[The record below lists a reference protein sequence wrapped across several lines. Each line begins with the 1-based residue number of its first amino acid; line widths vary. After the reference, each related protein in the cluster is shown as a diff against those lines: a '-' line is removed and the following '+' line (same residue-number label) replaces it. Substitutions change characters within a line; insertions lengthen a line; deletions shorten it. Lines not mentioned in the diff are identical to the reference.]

1 MVHEIEVKEFSNEL
15 ALEMGIAI
23 IKLAKSRNQKIAVE
37 IRRLNHTVF
46 LFVDD
51 GLAADKHVW
60 LKRKSNVA
68 IFFEMSSLSVRKTLE
83 EKNRTLKDS
92 YGLDEKDY
100 AASGGSIP
108 IFVEN
113 VGMVGT
119 ITVSALKDFEDHQ
132 LILDALTDT
141 FI

>member
-1 MVHEIEVKEFSNEL
+1 MIHEIEIKEFSNQL
-15 ALEMGIAI
+15 ALEMGLEI
-23 IKLAKSRNQKIAVE
+23 IKLAKLRNKKIAVE
-37 IRRLNHTVF
+37 IKRLNHIVF

-51 GLAADKHVW
+51 SLGADKHIW
-60 LKRKSNVA
+60 LKKKSNVA
-68 IFFEMSSLSVRKTLE
+68 MLFEMSSLSVRKNLE

-92 YGLDEKDY
+92 YGLEDKDY

-132 LILDALTDT
+132 LILDALTGT
-141 FI
+141 YI

>member
-1 MVHEIEVKEFSNEL
+1 MIHEIKIKKFSNQL
-15 ALEMGIAI
+15 ALEMGLEI
-23 IKLAKSRNQKIAVE
+23 INLAKSRNQKIAVE
-37 IRRLNHTVF
+37 IKRLNHTVF

-51 GLAADKHVW
+51 SLAADKHIW

-68 IFFEMSSLSVRKTLE
+68 MLFETSSLSVRKTLE
-83 EKNRTLKDS
+83 EKNRTLKDT
-92 YGLDEKDY
+92 YGLDDKDY

-113 VGMVGT
+113 AGMVAT

-132 LILDALTDT
+132 LILDALTGT